1 MMILFTHYRTKAKMP
16 CFFEGAFSH
25 CKAHKTDKTHP
36 KKAGSEGLAFSY
48 SSLNNCTQMTRM
60 RQMTTDF

>member
-1 MMILFTHYRTKAKMP
+1 MP